1 MSWRYLRSKR
11 KDIFISLIS
20 VISISGVAVGV
31 MALIIVLAVMTGMI
45 DGLRDKILGTYAH
58 IMVFQRGAW
67 MSNYSDLIERL
78 YRDDDVVGIAP
89 FIYWPVMIQSDT
101 LSTEA
106 TMKAIDVS
114 AERTASDLAA
124 HIQTGAL
131 NLVDASERP
140 GFGMVL
146 GNVLAEKL
154 QVTVGDRVALV
165 SMLPNADSRWPAP
178 KREVFEITGI
188 FEFGMYEYDG
198 NLTYIDVDTAQAF
211 LERPG
216 QVTGLEIKVENMFQ
230 AKAVA
235 ESMQRD
241 LGIGF
246 KLIDWGEANKNLFS
260 LYGLYKKLM
269 FVMLTIIVVVA
280 CLNVAST
287 LIMMVMEKS
296 RDIAI
301 LKSMGASAG
310 SIQKLFV
317 LQGTF
322 IGTAGTALGCL
333 VGILVCW
340 IADTYH
346 IIQLDGAV
354 YLLSHLP
361 FKVMP
366 LDVALVAASSLLI
379 CFLSTLYPARQAARL
394 DPAVV
399 LRCE

>member
-45 DGLRDKILGTYAH
+45 DGLRDKILGTYSH
-58 IMVFQRGAW
+58 IMVFQRGGW
-67 MSNYSDLIERL
+67 MSNYHDLLERL
-78 YRDDDVVGIAP
+78 GRDDDVVGIAP

-114 AERTASDLAA
+114 AERTASDLEA
-124 HIQTGAL
+124 HIQTGTL
-131 NLVDASERP
+131 NLIDASERT
-140 GFGMVL
+140 GFGML
-146 GNVLAEKL
+146 IGSVLAEKL

-165 SMLPNADSRWPAP
+165 SMLPNADSKWPAP

-188 FEFGMYEYDG
+188 FEFGMHEYDG
-198 NLTYIDVDTAQAF
+198 NLSYIAVDTAQTF
-211 LERPG
+211 LERPD
-216 QVTGLEIKVENMFQ
+216 QVTGLEIKVKNMFQ

-235 ESMQRD
+235 ESMQRE

-246 KLIDWGEANKNLFS
+246 KLIDWSEANKNLFS

-287 LIMMVMEKS
+287 LIMMVMEKGH
-296 RDIAI
+296 DIAI

-322 IGTAGTALGCL
+322 IGIAGTSLGCL
-333 VGILVCW
+333 VGIVVCW

-354 YLLSHLP
+354 YLLNHLP

-366 LDVALVAASSLLI
+366 LDVVLVAASSLLI

-394 DPAVV
+394 DPAVA